1 MFVSSRTRATLG
13 AAFTLVTILAAPARS
28 AAQSTYLVDTG
39 AGSAGNVFPQVS
51 LFASGSTTCA
61 PQPSCSAA
69 FNFLGAQFTLTEAAS
84 IESIE
89 AWVKPNTG
97 GAMDVNIREDFN
109 GRPSTLAPPL
119 FSPNSI
125 YSKRYSNLP
134 GFSPTSGWLEFPQF
148 EAVLAPGTYWVTFE
162 PVANS
167 GLSYTMP
174 MHAPNPLAA
183 YAYYTNGNA
192 GYLPLTATP
201 TVDNRLGIRIK
212 GARFPGIA
220 FGTAT
225 RTMMKGS
232 AGPGGNYDKDYI
244 RSGTRAFGWNGLGG
258 PALTSSYIFVI
269 PGGDVHARGSLFPN
283 GLSAG
288 AYGYMSDCIVPP
300 CSVSAVGAAR
310 GVAFRTLQ
318 NMSNVPKTF
327 QVKAILE
334 GALRN
339 AGRHA
344 FGGVYAFDS
353 TQFTDAIANSGLT
366 PQEFLLSRDDFSR
379 IAAGSNLSLA
389 TLFPPSAL
397 LAVDTELVTGPND
410 QLLSVPLSTGL
421 ITLNPQAAITL
432 LFDVAVYAPDGGAV
446 AFGDTL
452 KPAPDF
458 ITDANGNPVPEIVAV
473 GPSAP
478 PAGVPASIALSPAS
492 ATTGVGLAHAVTATV
507 TDAGGVPVSDSEV
520 TFTVSTGP
528 NTGLTAIVHTDT
540 DGEATFTYAGSALGT
555 DSIGAAVGTVSS
567 TPVTNTWTEG
577 VLDRL
582 AISPTSS
589 SIAAGASQA
598 YTVTGFDAFDN
609 SLGDVTSTA
618 AFSIAPDGS
627 CSGSTCTA
635 TTPGLHTVTA
645 SAGGRTVQ
653 ADLTVTSS
661 AGFTF
666 TGFFAPVDSAPTV
679 NEMSAGRAVPVKFSL
694 GGDRGLAVFAAGFP
708 ASQAIACDLSAP
720 TDALEETV
728 TAGSS
733 GLAYDP
739 ATDRYT
745 YVWKTEK
752 SWANTCRQLTVR
764 FTDGTTQKANFRFRK

>member
-1 MFVSSRTRATLG
+1 MRIPSRTRALLG
-13 AAFTLVTILAAPARS
+13 AVFTLVTILAAPAPS

-39 AGSAGNVFPQVS
+39 EGAAGSVFPQVS
-51 LFASGSTTCA
+51 LFASGSTNCS
-61 PQPSCSAA
+61 PQPSCAAA
-69 FNFLGAQFTLTEAAS
+69 FNFLGAQFTLTEAAA

-89 AWVKPNTG
+89 AWVRPTFG
-97 GAMDVNIREDFN
+97 GAMDVHIREDFN

-134 GFSPTSGWLEFPQF
+134 GFSQNAGWLEFPQF
-148 EAVLAPGTYWVTFE
+148 EAVLAPGTYWVTLE

-183 YAYYTNGNA
+183 YAYYTNGNV

-212 GARFPGIA
+212 GTRFPGIA

-244 RSGTRAFGWNGLGG
+244 LSGTRAFAWRGLGG
-258 PALTSSYIFVI
+258 PGLTSSYIFVI
-269 PGGDVHARGSLFPN
+269 PGGDVHARGTLFPN

-288 AYGYMSDCIVPP
+288 AYGFMSDCIVMP
-300 CSVSAVGAAR
+300 CSVSATGAAR
-310 GVAFRTLQ
+310 GIAFRTLQ

-344 FGGVYAFDS
+344 FGAVYAFDS
-353 TQFTDAIANSGLT
+353 TQFTDTIANSGLT
-366 PQEFLLSRDDFSR
+366 PQDFLLSRDDFAA
-379 IAAGSNLSLA
+379 IAAGTSLSLA

-410 QLLSVPLSTGL
+410 QLLNVPLSTGL
-421 ITLNPQAAITL
+421 ITLNPQSSITL

-473 GPSAP
+473 GPSEP
-478 PAGVPASIALSPAS
+478 PAFVPASVSLSPAS
-492 ATTGVGLAHAVTATV
+492 ASTGVGLPHAVIASV
-507 TDAGGVPVSDSEV
+507 TDAGGSPVPDSDV
-520 TFTVSTGP
+520 TFTVSSGP
-528 NTGLTAIVHTDT
+528 NAGLTAIVHTDT
-540 DGEATFTYAGSALGT
+540 DGEAVLNYSGTALGT
-555 DSIGAAVGTVSS
+555 DTIGATVGTLTATSVS
-567 TPVTNTWTEG
+567 NTWTAG

-589 SIAAGASQA
+589 SIASGATQT
-598 YTVTGFDAFDN
+598 YTLTGFDAFDN

-618 AFSIAPDGS
+618 TFAIAPDGS
-627 CSGSTCTA
+627 CTGSTCTA
-635 TTPGLHTVTA
+635 TTPGVHTVTA
-645 SAGGRTVQ
+645 TAGVRTVQ
-653 ADLTVTSS
+653 ASLTITASG
-661 AGFTF
+661 GFIF
-666 TGFFAPVDSAPTV
+666 TGFFSPVNSAPTL
-679 NEMSAGRAVPVKFSL
+679 NETNAGRAVPVKFSL
-694 GGDRGLAVFAAGFP
+694 GGDRGLAVFAPGFP

-720 TDALEETV
+720 IDTLEETI
-728 TAGSS
+728 TAGGS
-733 GLAYDP
+733 GLSYDP
-739 ATDRYT
+739 STDRYT

-752 SWANTCRQLTVR
+752 AWANSCRQLTVR